1 MKAKFSIQ
9 FNSIYFHVVG
19 NRRPNA
25 LTILQNSLDAQK
37 EAKDKIIANNADKL
51 DLVVAFRNAISFISV
66 LVHLAKGCV
75 DYLPQFLRKI
85 IDGFLSGYSE
95 GLKQNAVKALTKGLR
110 EASGGMPRGALYG
123 FARILADTMK
133 L

>member
-1 MKAKFSIQ
+1 MQS
-9 FNSIYFHVVG
+9 
-19 NRRPNA
+19 
-25 LTILQNSLDAQK
+25 SLDAQK
-37 EAKDKIIANNADKL
+37 EAKDKIIADNAGKP

-66 LVHLAKGCV
+66 LVHLAKGCA
-75 DYLPQFLRKI
+75 DYLSQFLRKI
-85 IDGFLSGYSE
+85 IDGFLSGYSQ

-110 EASGGMPRGALYG
+110 KAIGGMARGALYG